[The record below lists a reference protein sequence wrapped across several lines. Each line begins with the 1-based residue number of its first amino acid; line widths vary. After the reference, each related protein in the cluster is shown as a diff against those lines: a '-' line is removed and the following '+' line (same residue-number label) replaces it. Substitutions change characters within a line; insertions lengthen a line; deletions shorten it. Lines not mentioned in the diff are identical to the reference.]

1 MELISVIKYE
11 GDNQTFVWKHP
22 TEDFNT
28 GSQLIVHES
37 QVAIFFLNGQALDT
51 FGPGR
56 YELTTQNLP
65 LVNKLVNLPSNGAS
79 PFHAEIYFIN
89 LVEQMGIPWGTNS
102 KIQFMEPQFGFPL
115 SIGACGELAL
125 AVREPR
131 KLLLKIVGTEA
142 VLSQERFVHYF
153 KAFLQTRIKAVFA
166 NAITEQKL
174 SIFEMDA
181 HLEEFSAAV
190 KSRLAP
196 DFAGYGLELTQMLVT
211 TVLKPDGDPVYE
223 RFKLLH
229 FRQYADVKEAQINQ
243 QVGIIN
249 QETEAKQ
256 TIIAAQAAAQKRS
269 IEGYTYQQERGFDVA
284 EHMAQNEAVGEF
296 ANMGIGLG
304 MMTGVGGPMGQVVGG
319 AVSQAINSVDGM
331 DRTAAVASGSTT
343 NSASSAPATNDNA
356 PATADST
363 QAKFCS
369 ECGHQFQGTEK
380 FCPECGTR
388 RS

>member
-11 GDNQTFVWKHP
+11 GDNQTIVWKHP

-37 QVAIFFLNGQALDT
+37 QVAVFFLNGQALDT
-51 FGPGR
+51 FTPGR
-56 YELTTQNLP
+56 YELTTQNIP
-65 LVNKLVNLPSNGAS
+65 LINKLVNLPSDGIS
-79 PFHAEIYFIN
+79 PFHAEVYFVN

-102 KIQFMEPQFGFPL
+102 KIQFMEPQFRFPL

-181 HLEEFSAAV
+181 HLEELSAAV
-190 KSRLAP
+190 KEHLAP
-196 DFAGYGLELTQMLVT
+196 DFADYGLELTQMLVT

-229 FRQYADVKEAQINQ
+229 FRQYADIQEAQINQ

-256 TIIAAQAAAQKRS
+256 TVIAAQAAAQKRS

-319 AVSQAINSVDGM
+319 AVSQAIGNTGEIDG
-331 DRTAAVASGSTT
+331 AGAGVS
-343 NSASSAPATNDNA
+343 SSAAGDTNNA
-356 PATADST
+356 PATSNST
-363 QAKFCS
+363 LAKFCS
-369 ECGHQFQGTEK
+369 ECGYRFDGREK

-388 RS
+388 RG

>member
-56 YELTTQNLP
+56 HELATQNLP
-65 LVNKLVNLPSNGAS
+65 LLNKLVNLPSDGIS
-79 PFHAEIYFIN
+79 PFHAEVYFIN

-142 VLSQERFVHYF
+142 ILSQERFIHYF
-153 KAFLQTRIKAVFA
+153 KAFLQTRIKTVFA

-196 DFAGYGLELTQMLVT
+196 DFTDYGLELTQMLVT

-256 TIIAAQAAAQKRS
+256 TVIAAQAAAQKRS

-304 MMTGVGGPMGQVVGG
+304 MMAGVGSPMSQVVGG
-319 AVSQAINSVDGM
+319 AVSQAVGSVSEMGE
-331 DRTAAVASGSTT
+331 AAAIAGGSASGSA
-343 NSASSAPATNDNA
+343 NNA
-356 PATADST
+356 PTPTIDGGA

-369 ECGHQFQGTEK
+369 ECGRPFQGTEK
-380 FCPECGTR
+380 FCPECGTK